1 MTANSGSPSEPPKGQ
16 GFKVTLTQGIIGA
29 VSLAGTTAIPLLVN
43 RYLAPPT
50 PAESPAPAAQV
61 SPAPAT
67 TQASPVAMPATT
79 SSQMVP
85 GQVVPAQT
93 MQMQTG
99 TMTQLQVAP
108 VDEKGKKGKKKKHD

>member
-29 VSLAGTTAIPLLVN
+29 VSLAGTTAIPLIVN

-67 TQASPVAMPATT
+67 TQASPL
-79 SSQMVP
+79 
-85 GQVVPAQT
+85 VPAQT

-99 TMTQLQVAP
+99 SMTQLQVEP
-108 VDEKGKKGKKKKHD
+108 VEGKKGKKKKHD

>member
-1 MTANSGSPSEPPKGQ
+1 MTANSGSPSEPPKSQ

-67 TQASPVAMPATT
+67 TQASPLVAPATT
-79 SSQMVP
+79 TGQVAP
-85 GQVVPAQT
+85 GQVVPGQT
-93 MQMQTG
+93 VQMQTG
-99 TMTQLQVAP
+99 SVIPLQVEP
-108 VDEKGKKGKKKKHD
+108 EEGKRGKKKKHD

>member
-1 MTANSGSPSEPPKGQ
+1 MTANSGSPSEPPKSQ

-29 VSLAGTTAIPLLVN
+29 VSLASTTAIPLLVN

-67 TQASPVAMPATT
+67 TQASPLVTPAAA
-79 SSQMVP
+79 P
-85 GQVVPAQT
+85 GQVVPGQT
-93 MQMQTG
+93 VQMQTG
-99 TMTQLQVAP
+99 SMTPLQVEP
-108 VDEKGKKGKKKKHD
+108 IEGKRGKKKKQD

>member
-16 GFKVTLTQGIIGA
+16 GFKVTLAQGIIGA

-67 TQASPVAMPATT
+67 TQASPLAAPAVA
-79 SSQMVP
+79 P
-85 GQVVPAQT
+85 GQVVPGQT
-93 MQMQTG
+93 VQMQTG
-99 TMTQLQVAP
+99 SVTQLQVEP
-108 VDEKGKKGKKKKHD
+108 VEGKRGKKKKQD

>member
-50 PAESPAPAAQV
+50 AAESPAPAAQV

-67 TQASPVAMPATT
+67 TQASPSAVPAAA
-79 SSQMVP
+79 P
-85 GQVVPAQT
+85 GQVVPGQT
-93 MQMQTG
+93 VQTQTG
-99 TMTQLQVAP
+99 SVMQLP
-108 VDEKGKKGKKKKHD
+108 VEPVEGKNGKKKKHD